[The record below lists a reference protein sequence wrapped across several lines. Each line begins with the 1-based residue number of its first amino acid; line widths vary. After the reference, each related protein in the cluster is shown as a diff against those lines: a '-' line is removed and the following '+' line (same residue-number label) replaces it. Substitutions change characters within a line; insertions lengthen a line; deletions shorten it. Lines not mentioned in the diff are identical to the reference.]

1 MAIVV
6 TTSQNMIQIIQ
17 NIRIMTKIK
26 LTLLVSYL
34 LSVLPISSQNVN
46 YSQLASC
53 NAIEVKG
60 TLFAI
65 DDNVGEY
72 DAACHVDFHYN
83 LKSQLF
89 PEGGWFISLYCRQ
102 LELNEIEQ
110 CGRSE
115 VSTKRQAE
123 EFGPKRGK
131 AIEITIGPNDL
142 ASLLFVPSKVNTYP
156 VFTIAI
162 SGHYYGIKVKQCT
175 FVKVGNH
182 KREKIAIENT
192 KETLSDIMNS
202 WFNVVVNNK

>member
-1 MAIVV
+1 M
-6 TTSQNMIQIIQ
+6 TSQNMIQIIQ
-17 NIRIMTKIK
+17 DIKIMTKFK
-26 LTLLVSYL
+26 FTLLVSFL
-34 LSVLPISSQNVN
+34 LSVLPISSQNASI
-46 YSQLASC
+46 SQLASS

-65 DDNVGEY
+65 NDKIGEY
-72 DAACHVDFHYN
+72 DTDCHVDFHYN

-89 PEGGWFISLYCRQ
+89 PEGGWYVRLYCPQ
-102 LELNEIEQ
+102 LELDEIEQ

-115 VSTKRQAE
+115 VSTKRQTE
-123 EFGPKRGK
+123 DFGPKRGK

-156 VFTIAI
+156 VFAMSI
-162 SGHYYGIKVKQCT
+162 SGRNYGIKVKQCT

-182 KREKIAIENT
+182 QREKIAIENT

-202 WFNVVVNNK
+202 WFNVVVNSK